1 MNFLSLLEAVAPV
14 FVIIGAGYA
23 LRRLRW
29 LTAEADHSLLR
40 VGVNV
45 LYPCLI
51 ADTILGNP
59 MLAEAKN
66 LIVPPLVGFGTVI
79 FGFLIAALVAR
90 LLRLPGPTGRSFTFT
105 TGLYNYG
112 YLPIPLVQAF
122 YDRNTLGVLF
132 THNLGVEIALW
143 TVGVWLLSGVPAS
156 GAWKQIFN
164 VPILAI
170 VASAALNFAGVGS
183 FIPSFLSQSMHML
196 GQSAIPIALLLTG
209 ATLSDL
215 IAGERMPGQRGAV
228 VAANVLRLGLLPLAF
243 LLLAKTAPVSV
254 ELQRIIIIQA
264 AMPAAMI
271 PIILAKHYKADSAHA
286 LQIVLTTTL
295 LGLLTIP
302 LWLRFGFWWVGR

>member
-29 LTAEADHSLLR
+29 LTSEADHTLLR
-40 VGVNV
+40 LGVNV

-51 ADTILGNP
+51 ADSILGNP
-59 MLAEAKN
+59 MLAEARN
-66 LIVPPLVGFGTVI
+66 LLVPPLVGFGTVV
-79 FGFLIAALVAR
+79 FGFLLAALGAR
-90 LLRLPGPTGRSFTFT
+90 LMRLPAPSARSFTFT

-143 TVGVWLLSGVPAS
+143 TVGVWLLSGVPAR
-156 GAWKQIFN
+156 GAWKQILN
-164 VPILAI
+164 VPIVAI
-170 VASAALNFAGVGS
+170 VTSAALNFGGVHAV
-183 FIPSFLSQSMHML
+183 IPDFLRQSMHML
-196 GQSAIPIALLLTG
+196 GQSAIPLALLLTG
-209 ATLSDL
+209 ATLADL
-215 IAGERMPGQRGAV
+215 IAGERTSCRIGAV
-228 VAANVLRLGLLPLAF
+228 VAANVLRLGVLPLAF
-243 LLLAKTAPVSV
+243 LLLAKVAPVSV

-271 PIILAKHYKADSAHA
+271 PIILAKHYQADSAHA
-286 LQIVLTTTL
+286 LQIVLSTTL
-295 LGLLTIP
+295 LALLTIP
-302 LWLRFGFWWVGR
+302 LWLRFGFWWVGQ

>member
-1 MNFLSLLEAVAPV
+1 LNFLSLLEAVAPV

-29 LTAEADHSLLR
+29 LTPEADHSLLR

-51 ADTILGNP
+51 ADSILGNP
-59 MLAEAKN
+59 MLAEASN
-66 LIVPPLVGFGTVI
+66 LIVPPLIGFGTVLL
-79 FGFLIAALVAR
+79 GFVLAALVAR
-90 LLRLPGPTGRSFTFT
+90 LMRLPPATGRSFTFT

-143 TVGVWLLSGVPAS
+143 TVGVWLLSGEPAR
-156 GAWKQIFN
+156 GAWKQFFN
-164 VPILAI
+164 VPIVAI
-170 VASAALNFAGVGS
+170 VASAALNFSGAHS
-183 FIPSFLSQSMHML
+183 LIPKFFSQSMHML
-196 GQSAIPIALLLTG
+196 GQSAIPLALLLTG
-209 ATLSDL
+209 ATLGDL
-215 IAGERMPGQRGAV
+215 ASGERTTGRMSAL
-228 VAANVLRLGLLPLAF
+228 VAANVLRLGILPLVF
-243 LLLAKTAPVSV
+243 LLLAKHAPVSV

-295 LGLLTIP
+295 FGLITIP
-302 LWLRFGFWWVGR
+302 LWLRLGFWWVGR